1 MRMDVENTYR
11 SSKTAVFPGR
21 YDSLTRI
28 VDFVTAAAE
37 TAGLNAHDVQAVQ
50 LAVDEACSNIIQHAY
65 GGEGRGDIECTC
77 CIGTEGLTMTLTD
90 HGASFNPDNVP
101 APDLCADLEGRM
113 EGGLGIFIMRKMMDE
128 IRFAFAPESGNVLT
142 MVKRREISG

>member
-1 MRMDVENTYR
+1 MDVENPHC

-28 VDFVTAAAE
+28 VDFVTASAE

-77 CIGTEGLTMTLTD
+77 CIGADGLTMTLKD

-101 APDLCADLEGRM
+101 APNLGADLEGRM
-113 EGGLGIFIMRKMMDE
+113 EGGLGMFIMRKMMDE
-128 IRFAFAPESGNVLT
+128 IRFVFAPESGNVLT
-142 MVKRREISG
+142 MVKRRET

>member
-1 MRMDVENTYR
+1 MDVENKYCSR
-11 SSKTAVFPGR
+11 KTAVFPGR
-21 YDSLTRI
+21 YDSLTGI
-28 VDFVTAAAE
+28 VDFVTTAAE
-37 TAGLNAHDVQAVQ
+37 TAGLNARDVQAVQ

-77 CIGTEGLTMTLTD
+77 CIGADGLTMTLTD
-90 HGASFNPDNVP
+90 HGASFSPHDVP
-101 APDLCADLEGRM
+101 IPDLGADLEGRM

-142 MVKRREISG
+142 MVKRRETQG